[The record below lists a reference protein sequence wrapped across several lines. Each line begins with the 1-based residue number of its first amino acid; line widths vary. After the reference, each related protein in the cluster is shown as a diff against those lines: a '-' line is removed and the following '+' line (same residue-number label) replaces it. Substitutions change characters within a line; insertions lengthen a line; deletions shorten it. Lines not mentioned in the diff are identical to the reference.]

1 MSQFK
6 ISVSKKDNFIFLQL
20 NLVSIFN
27 PNSACVQHGTVRP
40 YSCLSQIVMG
50 IYLVAQ
56 TVKNLPAVQETMVQS
71 LGREDL
77 LEKGMATHSSIH
89 GQKSLAGYTVHGVTK
104 SSDMTE
110 RLTHLIPS
118 LSGLSKRQGPKPSM
132 WDTPTSIFPLLSSCL
147 FSSKERKW
155 SRSVMSNSLRPHG
168 L

>member
-27 PNSACVQHGTVRP
+27 PNSACVQHGTVGP
-40 YSCLSQIVMG
+40 YSCLSQIVMD

-71 LGREDL
+71 LGWEDL

-110 RLTHLIPS
+110 RLTHLTPS

-132 WDTPTSIFPLLSSCL
+132 
-147 FSSKERKW
+147 
-155 SRSVMSNSLRPHG
+155 
-168 L
+168 